1 MIVYV
6 LKRLGQGALLLL
18 AMSLLVFVAV
28 YAIGD
33 PMTMLINPAS
43 PQEVIDE
50 TVRRLGLDQ
59 PLHIQY
65 SRFLSQALQGNLGV
79 SYVSSQPALRLIVE
93 RFPATLELTLTAMAF
108 ATVVGVPLGLV
119 AGYRPASFIGR
130 AIATFSIVGISLPSF
145 WIGLMLITTL
155 SIHFGLFPTGG
166 RGTIV
171 SVAGFETSLLTSDGW
186 RHIALPALNLA
197 FFPMAMIVR
206 LTHAGVRENIT
217 SNFIRYA
224 RAKGLSPSRILFG
237 YLLPSISI
245 PIVTVLGIVFGVLL
259 AFGVVTET
267 IFAWPGIG
275 KLIIEAIKTSD
286 RPIIVAYLLFTV
298 LLFTDHQ
305 SDRRYRLRVDRSA
318 DIAFGS
324 EVAHDAFACPI
335 SVVSRCRGRRHR
347 DLLLRCSARS
357 LRRNSRRRILSILP
371 SSPLPIPSFGQAA
384 SDTAG

>member
-1 MIVYV
+1 MILYI

-33 PMTMLINPAS
+33 PVTMLINPAS

-59 PLHIQY
+59 PLHVQY
-65 SRFLSQALQGNLGV
+65 LRFLSQAVQGNLGV
-79 SYVSSQPALRLIVE
+79 SHMSSQPALRLIVE
-93 RFPATLELTLTAMAF
+93 RFPATLELTLTAMTL
-108 ATVVGVPLGLV
+108 ATVIGVPLGLI
-119 AGYRPASFIGR
+119 AGYRPASLPGR
-130 AIATFSIVGISLPSF
+130 TIATISIVGISLPSF

-166 RGTIV
+166 RGATV
-171 SVAGFETSLLTSDGW
+171 SIAGFETSLLTADGW
-186 RHIALPALNLA
+186 RHVALPALNLA
-197 FFPMAMIVR
+197 FFPMAMIIR

-224 RAKGLSPSRILFG
+224 RAKGLSPQRILFR
-237 YLLPSISI
+237 YVLPSISI

-298 LLFTDHQ
+298 VLFT
-305 SDRRYRLRVDRSA
+305 LINLAVDIVCALIDPRIS
-318 DIAFGS
+318 FS
-324 EVAHDAFACPI
+324 EAK
-335 SVVSRCRGRRHR
+335 
-347 DLLLRCSARS
+347 
-357 LRRNSRRRILSILP
+357 
-371 SSPLPIPSFGQAA
+371 
-384 SDTAG
+384 